1 MPYPLLQSY
10 FIDVDDY
17 VSFLEK
23 SSTRTIANN
32 EGTCMA
38 ELRKENGHF
47 IFLLHWLEDGKM
59 IGDYVLEFEPTP
71 ENIQTFNEGC
81 RILAERMIIYLETND
96 PSAVPSEPPA
106 FGRLTKVLELEK
118 SSKLKRQIQ
127 NELGLDLPIS
137 GGMGLSLEDTI
148 VVHPRGKNED
158 VKTEYL
164 ILDSLSK
171 LEGIAWKR
179 LGQKLLRHNDRY
191 YDEITLEI
199 QETHTVDGLPKEQK
213 FYFDV
218 TECWGM

>member
-1 MPYPLLQSY
+1 MPYHLLQSY
-10 FIDVDDY
+10 FKDVADY

-23 SSTRTIANN
+23 SSSRTLANN

-47 IFLLHWLEDGKM
+47 IYLLHWLEDGKM
-59 IGDYVLEFEPTP
+59 IGDYVVQFEPTP

-81 RILAERMIIYLETND
+81 RILAERMIVYLETND
-96 PSAVPSEPPA
+96 PNAVPSDPPA
-106 FGRLTKVLELEK
+106 FGHLTKVMEPEK
-118 SSKLKRQIQ
+118 SSMLKRQIQ
-127 NELGLDLPIS
+127 KAFGLDLPIS
-137 GGMGLSLEDTI
+137 GGMGRSLEDAI
-148 VVHPRGKNED
+148 VVQPRGKNEY

-164 ILDSLSK
+164 VLDCLGK
-171 LEGIAWKR
+171 LEGFSWKR

-218 TECWGM
+218 TECF